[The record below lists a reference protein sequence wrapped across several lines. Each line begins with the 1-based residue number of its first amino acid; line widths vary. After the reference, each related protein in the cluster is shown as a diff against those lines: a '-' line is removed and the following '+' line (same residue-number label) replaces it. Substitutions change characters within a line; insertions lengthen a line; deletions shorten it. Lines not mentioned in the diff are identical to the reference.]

1 MIRFHRAFATSKM
14 PVAKAL
20 RDAQL
25 AFIKAFPERSHPY
38 FWSGF
43 VVTGDATALR

>member
-1 MIRFHRAFATSKM
+1 MIRFHRAFAGSKM

-20 RDAQL
+20 RQAQL
-25 AFIKAFPERSHPY
+25 SFLNAFPERAHPY
-38 FWSGF
+38 YWSGF